1 MFEENGKIKQNSPP
15 PISQGPFCCGVN
27 PTAMSMGQRY
37 ISQCEH
43 IYARVAMEHIVKIKN
58 TMNMNTLYVLL
69 IWKFK
74 SLLEIEEG

>member
-1 MFEENGKIKQNSPP
+1 
-15 PISQGPFCCGVN
+15 
-27 PTAMSMGQRY
+27 
-37 ISQCEH
+37 
-43 IYARVAMEHIVKIKN
+43 MEHIVKIKN